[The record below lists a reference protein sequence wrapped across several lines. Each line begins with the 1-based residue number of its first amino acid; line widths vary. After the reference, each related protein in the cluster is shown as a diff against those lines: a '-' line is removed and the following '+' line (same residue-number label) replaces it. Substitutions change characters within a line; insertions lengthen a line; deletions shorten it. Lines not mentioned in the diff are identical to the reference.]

1 MDKIL
6 QWAQQLQSLSQAGL
20 YYCDDKFCRERYER
34 IRDIAA
40 EILAQR
46 TDLPLD
52 KVKNFFC
59 CEVGYQT
66 PKIDTRAAIFD
77 GEKILLVR
85 ETSGK
90 WVLPGGWCEVNLSPA
105 ENVVK
110 EAREEAGLDVVVEKI
125 IAVHDK
131 AKHNTQPL
139 IFGVTK
145 IFFLCKATGGEF
157 VPNIETTARKYFA
170 EDELPVF
177 DDFKCTAAQV
187 KLCFEAHRSDVWEPQ
202 FD

>member
-1 MDKIL
+1 MEKFL
-6 QWAQQLQSLSQAGL
+6 EWARELQSLSQAGL
-20 YYCDDKFCRERYER
+20 YYCHDKFCRERYRR
-34 IRDIAA
+34 IREISA
-40 EILAQR
+40 EILSER
-46 TDLPLD
+46 TDLPRD

-85 ETSGK
+85 ETNGK

-110 EAREEAGLDVVVEKI
+110 EVREEAGLDVVVEKI
-125 IAVHDK
+125 IAVQDRD
-131 AKHNTQPL
+131 KHNRPPH
-139 IFGVTK
+139 IYGVTK
-145 IFFLCKATGGEF
+145 IFFLCRSNGGEF
-157 VPNIETTARKYFA
+157 VPNLETTSREYFA
-170 EDELPVF
+170 QDNLPALENS
-177 DDFKCTAAQV
+177 KCNAAQIE
-187 KLCFEAHRSDVWEPQ
+187 LCFAANRADVWETQ